1 MTTVLDPVAEE
12 ATPPVLRWRADA
24 LLAGVDG
31 LGAVPLADHVRRH
44 GPTRRDAAA
53 TLRSDVERVGLLGR
67 GGAAFPVATKLAAL
81 APGGDVR
88 VVVNG
93 SEGEPASWKDRVL
106 MRHVP
111 HLVLDGAL
119 VVAAA
124 LRTPHVTVAVRDRG
138 AADALRAALA
148 ERDDAAHVRVVDTD
162 VAFVGGEARSLV
174 NGLSGGAPVPGGRR
188 VLPTEAGVDG
198 RPTFLSNVE
207 TFAQLGLLSRR
218 GAEGHL
224 TTGTSA
230 EPGTTLVT
238 VHGDVPHR
246 GVLEVPHGMR
256 VADLAGGEDRTVL
269 LGGYHGTWGRAGDH
283 VVDRRGLRAAGRTWG
298 AGVVAVLPEGTCPLG
313 EVARVVR
320 WLAQESTG
328 QCGPCVFGLAS
339 LADDAERLAA
349 GQPVDL
355 ARLSRRVGLVRGRG
369 ACAHPDGAVGFLA
382 SALTAFADDVA
393 AHVHGGCGRPVLG
406 VLPVPAPRATGSA
419 R

>member
-1 MTTVLDPVAEE
+1 MTTVLDPLTDQTA
-12 ATPPVLRWRADA
+12 PPVLRWRADT

-31 LGAVPLADHVRRH
+31 PGAVPLAEHVRRH
-44 GPTRRDAAA
+44 GPARPDAAT
-53 TLRSDVERVGLLGR
+53 TLQSDLERVGLLGR

-81 APGGDVR
+81 ARGRDVR

-111 HLVLDGAL
+111 HLVVDGAL
-119 VVAAA
+119 VAAAA
-124 LRTPHVTVAVRDRG
+124 LRTSHVTMAVRDRA
-138 AADALRAALA
+138 AADALRAAVA
-148 ERDDAAHVRVVDTD
+148 ERDDAAAVRVVDTS

-174 NGLSGGAPVPGGRR
+174 NVLSGEAPVPGGRR
-188 VLPTEAGVDG
+188 VLPTDAGVDG

-218 GAEGHL
+218 GADGHL
-224 TTGTSA
+224 ATGTA
-230 EPGTTLVT
+230 TEPGTTLVT

-256 VADLAGGEDRTVL
+256 VAELAGGEDRTVL
-269 LGGYHGTWGRAGDH
+269 LGGYHGSWGRAGDL
-283 VVDRRGLRAAGRTWG
+283 VADRRALRAAGRTWG
-298 AGVVAVLPEGTCPLG
+298 AGVVAVLPASTCPLG

-320 WLAQESTG
+320 WLAQESAG

-349 GQPVDL
+349 GRPVDL
-355 ARLSRRVGLVRGRG
+355 ARLSRRVVRGRG

-393 AHVHGGCGRPVLG
+393 VHVHGGCGRPVLG
-406 VLPVPAPRATGSA
+406 VLPVPTVPLAGAPR
-419 R
+419 